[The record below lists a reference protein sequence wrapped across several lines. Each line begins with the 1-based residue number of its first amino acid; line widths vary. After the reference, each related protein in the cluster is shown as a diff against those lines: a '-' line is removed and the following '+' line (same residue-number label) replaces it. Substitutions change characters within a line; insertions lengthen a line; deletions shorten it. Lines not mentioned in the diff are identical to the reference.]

1 MKNKGDFRM
10 VKGNKAWE
18 VLVGKLE
25 LPGEIIMG
33 LPLLALGG
41 NRRLYIES
49 HLGLIEYSDTIIRL
63 RVKQGQ
69 VIIIGKGFFI
79 EELQEKEVLASGKIQ
94 RIEFDFSEGE

>member
-1 MKNKGDFRM
+1 M

-18 VLVGKLE
+18 IFAGKLE
-25 LPGEIIMG
+25 LPSEIIMG

-63 RVKQGQ
+63 RVKHGQ
-69 VIIIGKGFFI
+69 VIVVGKEFCI
-79 EELQEKEVLASGKIQ
+79 EELREKDMLASGKIKK
-94 RIEFDFSEGE
+94 IEFDFSKGE